1 MWRLTTTSDEIVK
14 RRKNKMSKKAVIENA
29 VKELGFY
36 NQVLFTLNE
45 LDSIIVKCQE
55 TKSDV
60 TLLDVM
66 NYLKKQR

>member
-1 MWRLTTTSDEIVK
+1 
-14 RRKNKMSKKAVIENA
+14 MSKKAVIENV

-36 NQVLFTLNE
+36 SQVLFTLNE
-45 LDSIIVKCQE
+45 LDSIVVECQK

-66 NYLKKQR
+66 TYLKKQR

>member
-1 MWRLTTTSDEIVK
+1 
-14 RRKNKMSKKAVIENA
+14 MSKKAVIENA